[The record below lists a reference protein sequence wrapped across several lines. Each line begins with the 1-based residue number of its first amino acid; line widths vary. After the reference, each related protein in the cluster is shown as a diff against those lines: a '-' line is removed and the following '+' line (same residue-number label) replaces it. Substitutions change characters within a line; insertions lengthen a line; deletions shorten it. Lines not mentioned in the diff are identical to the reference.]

1 VRRYLP
7 GIRPLVT
14 LSGEADITT
23 AARLSELVTAQL
35 SGETRYL
42 SIDAAEPTY
51 ADLMA
56 IHVLLTAAKT
66 LKERGGSM
74 VLLRPQ
80 RAVARMLELI
90 GATEL
95 ITIRGE
101 PEPSPSCKPG
111 HPC

>member
-1 VRRYLP
+1 VSVLRASVSA

-42 SIDAAEPTY
+42 SIDA
-51 ADLMA
+51 
-56 IHVLLTAAKT
+56 
-66 LKERGGSM
+66 
-74 VLLRPQ
+74 
-80 RAVARMLELI
+80 
-90 GATEL
+90 TEL

-101 PEPSPSCKPG
+101 TEPEPKL
-111 HPC
+111 

>member
-14 LSGEADITT
+14 LSGEADIIITT

-42 SIDAAEPTY
+42 SIDAAELTY
-51 ADLMA
+51 ADSMA
-56 IHVLLTAAKT
+56 IHVLLMAAKT

-80 RAVARMLELI
+80 GSVARMLELI

-101 PEPSPSCKPG
+101 TEPEPKL
-111 HPC
+111 